1 MLQALRRASSLFR
14 VRAPNRDI
22 EADRLRVESIN
33 QAIEESL
40 AAAEKD
46 LSGLKRRIDDVV
58 ARAAVTSGNAD
69 DEYLT
74 LEPADAHCQ
83 HLFDV
88 EIKNGYR
95 RMEALSEQIKHFRFL
110 KTALISRFPNQKEWG
125 NPGSLPQKAR

>member
-33 QAIEESL
+33 H
-40 AAAEKD
+40 AAEKD

-74 LEPADAHCQ
+74 REPADAHCQ